1 MSRWQRISQ
10 FAQSASWCLQQ
21 LRGPKSSTTKL
32 PVELLQVKSLSYSRA
47 VYNTFQQLINALN
60 YYHRDYLLG
69 LSNVYANY
77 FIFQDV
83 DGMGAAGTIAKVNHG
98 YARNYLIPNKLA
110 AVRRGKQAGSVA
122 AVQVESSIASAAT
135 GGAPSSALTEEE
147 REKLV
152 VAQQRRRLESAVKK
166 LTTQTLV
173 RI

>member
-1 MSRWQRISQ
+1 
-10 FAQSASWCLQQ
+10 
-21 LRGPKSSTTKL
+21 
-32 PVELLQVKSLSYSRA
+32 
-47 VYNTFQQLINALN
+47 
-60 YYHRDYLLG
+60 
-69 LSNVYANY
+69 
-77 FIFQDV
+77 
-83 DGMGAAGTIAKVNHG
+83 MGAAGTIAKVNHG